1 MPPVP
6 EDLIRKHPSRHHCT
20 KNLCTRNSENIKQK
34 SDQTYHRNAAD
45 GAPSR
50 NLTFHS
56 KKKSANYSPSLVISN
71 RHISP
76 SIFSDS
82 VFSIGFTMVFPM
94 FPWDFA
100 RRPGGKILHQNH
112 RQLRIRARLDHPHVH
127 GGQLHVELKAAAVHQ
142 QRLRA
147 TLGIRENVV

>member
-6 EDLIRKHPSRHHCT
+6 EDLIRKHPSRHHST
-20 KNLCTRNSENIKQK
+20 KNLCTRNSENIKKIGSNISQ
-34 SDQTYHRNAAD
+34 NAAD

-82 VFSIGFTMVFPM
+82 VCSIGFTMVFPR

-100 RRPGGKILHQNH
+100 RWPGKILHQNH

-147 TLGIRENVV
+147 TLGIRENLV